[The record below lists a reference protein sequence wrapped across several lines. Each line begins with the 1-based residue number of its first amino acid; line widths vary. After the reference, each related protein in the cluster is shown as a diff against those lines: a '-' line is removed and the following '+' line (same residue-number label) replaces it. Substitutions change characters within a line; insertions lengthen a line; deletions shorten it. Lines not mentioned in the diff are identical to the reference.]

1 MSSVADRDESSR
13 VYAKSVRMRRHTWL
27 SVGRL
32 IVFETLV
39 VLGILFMGWDVV
51 GRAYVAVGLTVAL
64 TSATYIVQRSRRPEG
79 RWATWVLF
87 LIDAVLAAVVIQMA
101 GGFDGPFAIIFFVHT
116 FAAGVYLG
124 VRGGLAAAVMD
135 TLLSAALAV
144 VSISGLF
151 KIAGS
156 PLAKL
161 LESVP
166 HDVSTEYAVLLILIN
181 GCFLVVTGLVSGYLS
196 EHLSF
201 EQGRVQIALNELGR
215 ARAMSREILESL
227 SDGVLVIDRLGQ
239 PLSMNRAGIRLLG
252 LGPQWRETVTDTEVY
267 TMLREFQ
274 RSTDLAPIVEISLED
289 RALECRMG
297 VFQDN
302 TGNSAGALASLTDIT
317 ETKNLKRK
325 LQEQEKLAVVGRLS
339 STLAHEI
346 RNPLASMSGAAHV
359 LRMGGLEWDKADR
372 MTLLISR
379 QARRISEIIEGYLEL
394 SRSRKTLYTD
404 AVSLESVVSEAVEVA
419 RQGFGWQTRIELHI
433 VGSFIVMG
441 SQSRLVQLLTNLMRN
456 SAESLNASPEG
467 RVDITLCQ
475 GQDEGTA
482 LIKVEDNGPGIP
494 PEIMDRIRDPFFTT
508 KQEGTGLGL
517 YVARRVAEDHRG
529 TLKIESTAG
538 QGTVVSVFLPLAPAE
553 MTASRTGGIV
563 DG

>member
-1 MSSVADRDESSR
+1 MSSIADRESSSR
-13 VYAKSVRMRRHTWL
+13 VRERTSGMKRHTWL
-27 SVGRL
+27 AVGRF

-39 VLGILFMGWDVV
+39 ILGILFMGWDIV
-51 GRAYVAVGLTVAL
+51 GRVYLAVGAMVIL
-64 TSATYIVQRSRRPEG
+64 TSGVYLFHRSRRPEA
-79 RWATWVLF
+79 RWTTWTLF
-87 LIDAVLAAVVIQMA
+87 LLDALLAAVVIQMA
-101 GGFDGPFAIIFFVHT
+101 GGFDGPFAILFFVHT
-116 FAAGVYLG
+116 FAAGAYLG
-124 VRGGLAAAVMD
+124 VRGGVVAAVLN
-135 TLLSAALAV
+135 TLLSAALAL
-144 VSISGLF
+144 VSISGVI

-161 LESVP
+161 IDTLP
-166 HDVSTEYAVLLILIN
+166 RHLTTEYAILLILIN

-196 EHLSF
+196 EHIIF
-201 EQGRVQIALNELGR
+201 EQGRVQIAMNELGR

-227 SDGVLVIDRLGQ
+227 SDGVLVIDRSGQ
-239 PLSMNRAGIRLLG
+239 PISMNRAGISLLD
-252 LGPQWRETVTDTEVY
+252 LGPQWRETVLDTEVY

-274 RSTDLAPIVEISLED
+274 RAADLAPIVEISLDD
-289 RALECRMG
+289 RVLECRMG

-302 TGNSAGALASLTDIT
+302 TGNPAGALAALTDIT
-317 ETKNLKRK
+317 ETLNLKRK

-359 LRMGGLEWDKADR
+359 LRMGGLEWEKADR

-404 AVSLESVVSEAVEVA
+404 AVPLESVVTEAVEVA

-433 VGSFIVMG
+433 DGSFLVLG

-456 SAESLNASPEG
+456 SAESMNASPEG
-467 RVDITLCQ
+467 RVDITLCR
-475 GQDEGTA
+475 GHAEGTA
-482 LIKVEDNGPGIP
+482 MIKVEDNGPGIA

-508 KQEGTGLGL
+508 KLEGTGLGL

-529 TLKIESTAG
+529 TLMIESTPG
-538 QGTVVSVFLPLAPAE
+538 QGTTVSVVLPLAPAD
-553 MTASRTGGIV
+553 MTASRTGGTT